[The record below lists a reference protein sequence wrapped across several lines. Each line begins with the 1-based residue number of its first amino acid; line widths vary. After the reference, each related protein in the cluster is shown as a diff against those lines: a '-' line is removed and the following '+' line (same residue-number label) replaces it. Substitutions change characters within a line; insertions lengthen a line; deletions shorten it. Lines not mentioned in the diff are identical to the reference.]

1 MAWACDF
8 EFSGDG
14 VSVPRAQIPAQGRH
28 ADWPLSFSGELVLFS
43 QPPVYLQVPS
53 FTQGEG
59 KLTSNPLSRIH
70 THTLCGWDF
79 SLFQALSYKTDP
91 TSPPK
96 VSVRLGFHSWNMET

>member
-70 THTLCGWDF
+70 THTLCVDGTF
-79 SLFQALSYKTDP
+79 LSSKPSVTR
-91 TSPPK
+91 PK
-96 VSVRLGFHSWNMET
+96 IGRAHV